1 MKKNEINGHYS
12 RIENS
17 TKVKGEIL
25 SKGDF
30 RIDGLLEG
38 SIKTNGKVVVGLD
51 GSIKGGEILS
61 KGDGSIKGAV
71 TCSNADIEGKI
82 NGNLFV
88 SETLSLRSTS
98 IIEGDVVIGKL
109 IVESGATLNANCS
122 MNEEGKKSDFKVVKN
137 ANETHEKTA

>member
-38 SIKTNGKVVVGLD
+38 SIKTNGKVVVGL
-51 GSIKGGEILS
+51 
-61 KGDGSIKGAV
+61 DGSIKGAV